1 MIKIILVEDHLVVR
15 NGIKLL
21 LDTQEN
27 MEVIAEANNGKE
39 AIAYLAEGVVP
50 DVIIT
55 DINMPGMDGLQ
66 LTEKLVEQYPD
77 IKIIVLSM
85 LNNTQNVAQA
95 FEKGAKGYL
104 VKNVSYD
111 ELLFAIAHIGNGGRY
126 LCEELAMLLLERV
139 IAQPPAFGGDEREE
153 GGADGIELSER
164 EVEVLQLI
172 SDGYTNVEI
181 ADKLFLSKRTVEGH
195 RQNLIEKTGVKNSA
209 SLIKY
214 AVVNR
219 LVE

>member
-27 MEVIAEANNGKE
+27 MQVIAETNNGKE
-39 AIAYLAEGVVP
+39 AIAYLADNIIP
-50 DVIIT
+50 DIVIT
-55 DINMPGMDGLQ
+55 DINMPEMDGIQ
-66 LTEKLVEQYPD
+66 LTQQLGERYPS
-77 IKIIVLSM
+77 IKVIMLSM
-85 LNNTQNVAQA
+85 LSNTQNVTQA

-111 ELLFAIAHIGNGGRY
+111 ELLFAINHISNGGRY

-139 IAQPPAFGGDEREE
+139 MVQSSGSANYENDKTTN
-153 GGADGIELSER
+153 DVELSER
-164 EVEVLQLI
+164 ELEVLQLI
-172 SDGYTNVEI
+172 SEGYTNVEI

-195 RQNLIEKTGVKNSA
+195 RQNLIEKAGVKNSA

-214 AVVNR
+214 AVINR
-219 LVE
+219 LVD

>member
-27 MEVIAEANNGKE
+27 MKVIAEANNGDE
-39 AIAYLAEGVVP
+39 ALAYLSENSIP
-50 DVIIT
+50 DIIIT
-55 DINMPGMDGLQ
+55 DINMPGMDGIE
-66 LTEKLVEQYPD
+66 LTERLVELYPS
-77 IKIIVLSM
+77 IKVIVLSM
-85 LNNTQNVAQA
+85 LSNTQNVSQA

-111 ELLFAIAHIGNGGRY
+111 ELLFAINHIGNGGRY

-139 IAQPPAFGGDEREE
+139 NSQPPIYGLEE
-153 GGADGIELSER
+153 KDKLVADIDLSER
-164 EVEVLQLI
+164 ELEVLQLI

-181 ADKLFLSKRTVEGH
+181 ADRLFLSKRTVEGH
-195 RQNLIEKTGVKNSA
+195 RQNLIDKTGVKNSA

-219 LVE
+219 LVD

>member
-27 MEVIAEANNGKE
+27 MQVIAEANNGKE
-39 AIAYLAEGVVP
+39 AITYIEEGIIP

-55 DINMPGMDGLQ
+55 DINMPGMDGIQ
-66 LTEKLVEQYPD
+66 LTDRLVQQYPQV
-77 IKIIVLSM
+77 KVIILSM

-111 ELLFAIAHIGNGGRY
+111 ELLFAINHISNGGRY

-139 IAQPPAFGGDEREE
+139 ITQPPVFGVYEKDKLIDE
-153 GGADGIELSER
+153 IELSDR
-164 EVEVLQLI
+164 ELEVLQLI

-219 LVE
+219 LVD

>member
-27 MEVIAEANNGKE
+27 VQVIAEANNGQE
-39 AIAYLAEGVVP
+39 AIAYLEQNVIP
-50 DVIIT
+50 DIIIT
-55 DINMPGMDGLQ
+55 DINMPGMDGIQ
-66 LTEKLVEQYPD
+66 LTEKLVEQYP
-77 IKIIVLSM
+77 KVKVIVLSM
-85 LNNTQNVAQA
+85 LNNTQNVSQA

-111 ELLFAIAHIGNGGRY
+111 ELLFAINHISNGGRY

-139 IAQPPAFGGDEREE
+139 MAQESGFASYEKDTSTT
-153 GGADGIELSER
+153 DVELSER
-164 EVEVLQLI
+164 ELEVLQLI
-172 SDGYTNVEI
+172 SEGYTNVEI

-195 RQNLIEKTGVKNSA
+195 RQNLIEKAGVKNSA

-214 AVVNR
+214 AVINR
-219 LVE
+219 LVD

>member
-27 MEVIAEANNGKE
+27 MQVIAEANNGKE
-39 AIAYLAEGVVP
+39 AITFLEGNLIP
-50 DVIIT
+50 DIVIT
-55 DINMPGMDGLQ
+55 DINMPGMDGIQ
-66 LTEKLVEQYPD
+66 LTEKLANEYPAV
-77 IKIIVLSM
+77 KVIVLSM

-95 FEKGAKGYL
+95 FEKSAKGYL
-104 VKNVSYD
+104 VKNVSYS
-111 ELLFAIAHIGNGGRY
+111 ELLFAITHIANGGRY

-139 IAQPPAFGGDEREE
+139 IAQPPAFGVYEDETNNSE
-153 GGADGIELSER
+153 IELSDR
-164 EVEVLQLI
+164 ELEVLQLI

-181 ADKLFLSKRTVEGH
+181 ADRLFLSKRTVEGH

-214 AVVNR
+214 AVVHR
-219 LVE
+219 IVK

>member
-27 MEVIAEANNGKE
+27 VQVIAEANNGQE
-39 AIAYLAEGVVP
+39 AIAYLEQNVIP
-50 DVIIT
+50 DIIIT
-55 DINMPGMDGLQ
+55 DINMPGMDGIQ
-66 LTEKLVEQYPD
+66 LIEKLVEQYPNV
-77 IKIIVLSM
+77 KVIVLSM
-85 LNNTQNVAQA
+85 LNNTQNVSQA

-111 ELLFAIAHIGNGGRY
+111 ELLFAINHISNGGRY

-139 IAQPPAFGGDEREE
+139 MAQESGFASYEKDTSTT
-153 GGADGIELSER
+153 DVELSER
-164 EVEVLQLI
+164 ELEVLQLI
-172 SDGYTNVEI
+172 SEGYTNVEI

-195 RQNLIEKTGVKNSA
+195 RQNLIEKAGVKNSA

-214 AVVNR
+214 AVINR
-219 LVE
+219 LVD

>member
-27 MEVIAEANNGKE
+27 VQVIAEANNGQE
-39 AIAYLAEGVVP
+39 AIAYLEQNIIP
-50 DVIIT
+50 DIIIT
-55 DINMPGMDGLQ
+55 DINMPGMDGIQ
-66 LTEKLVEQYPD
+66 LTEQLVERYPG
-77 IKIIVLSM
+77 IKVIILSM
-85 LNNTQNVAQA
+85 LNNTQNVTQA

-111 ELLFAIAHIGNGGRY
+111 ELLFAINHISNGGRY
-126 LCEELAMLLLERV
+126 LCEELAMLLLDRV
-139 IAQPPAFGGDEREE
+139 MVQSAGFANYENDKPTNDV
-153 GGADGIELSER
+153 ELSER
-164 EVEVLQLI
+164 ELEVLQLI
-172 SDGYTNVEI
+172 SEGHTNVEI

-195 RQNLIEKTGVKNSA
+195 RQNLIEKAGVKNSA

-214 AVVNR
+214 AVINR
-219 LVE
+219 LVD

>member
-27 MEVIAEANNGKE
+27 MQVIAEANNGKE
-39 AIAYLAEGVVP
+39 AIAYLAEGAVP

-126 LCEELAMLLLERV
+126 LCEELSMLLLERV
-139 IAQPPAFGGDEREE
+139 IAQPPAFGVYENE
-153 GGADGIELSER
+153 GETDGIELSDR

-172 SDGYTNVEI
+172 SDGYTNIEI

-219 LVE
+219 LVD

>member
-27 MEVIAEANNGKE
+27 MQVIAEANSGKE
-39 AIAYLAEGVVP
+39 AIAYLLEGNIP

-77 IKIIVLSM
+77 VKIIVLSM
-85 LNNTQNVAQA
+85 LNNTQNVVQA
-95 FEKGAKGYL
+95 FQKGAKGYL

-139 IAQPPAFGGDEREE
+139 IAQPPVFGECETE
-153 GGADGIELSER
+153 GLADGLELSDR

-214 AVVNR
+214 AVLNR

>member
-27 MEVIAEANNGKE
+27 VQVIAEANNGQE
-39 AIAYLAEGVVP
+39 AIAYLEQNVIP
-50 DVIIT
+50 DIIIT
-55 DINMPGMDGLQ
+55 DINMPGMDGIQ
-66 LTEKLVEQYPD
+66 LTEKLVEQYP
-77 IKIIVLSM
+77 KVKVIVLSM
-85 LNNTQNVAQA
+85 LNNTQNVSQA

-111 ELLFAIAHIGNGGRY
+111 ELLFAINHIANGGRY

-139 IAQPPAFGGDEREE
+139 MTQAPGLVNYEKDTAASDV
-153 GGADGIELSER
+153 ELSER
-164 EVEVLQLI
+164 ELEVLQLI
-172 SDGYTNVEI
+172 SEGYTNVEI

-195 RQNLIEKTGVKNSA
+195 RQNLIEKAGVKNSA

-214 AVVNR
+214 AVIHR
-219 LVE
+219 LVD

>member
-27 MEVIAEANNGKE
+27 MKVIAEANNGDE
-39 AIAYLAEGVVP
+39 ALAYLSENSIP
-50 DVIIT
+50 DIIIT
-55 DINMPGMDGLQ
+55 DINMPGMDGIE
-66 LTEKLVEQYPD
+66 LTERLVELYSS
-77 IKIIVLSM
+77 IKVIVLSM
-85 LNNTQNVAQA
+85 LSNTQNVSQA

-111 ELLFAIAHIGNGGRY
+111 ELLFAINHIGNGGRY

-139 IAQPPAFGGDEREE
+139 NSQPPIYGLEE
-153 GGADGIELSER
+153 KDKLVADIDLSER
-164 EVEVLQLI
+164 ELEVLQLI

-181 ADKLFLSKRTVEGH
+181 ADRLFLSKRTVEGH
-195 RQNLIEKTGVKNSA
+195 RQNLIDKTGVKNSA

-219 LVE
+219 LVD

>member
-27 MEVIAEANNGKE
+27 VQVVAEANNGKE
-39 AIAYLAEGVVP
+39 AIAYLEDNIIP
-50 DVIIT
+50 DIIIT
-55 DINMPGMDGLQ
+55 DINMPGMDGIQ
-66 LTEKLVEQYPD
+66 LTEQLVERYPG
-77 IKIIVLSM
+77 IKVIILSM
-85 LNNTQNVAQA
+85 LNNTQNVTQA

-111 ELLFAIAHIGNGGRY
+111 ELLFAINHISNGGRY
-126 LCEELAMLLLERV
+126 LCEELAMLLLDRV
-139 IAQPPAFGGDEREE
+139 MVQSTGFANYENDKPTNDV
-153 GGADGIELSER
+153 ELSER
-164 EVEVLQLI
+164 ELEVLQLI
-172 SDGYTNVEI
+172 SEGHTNVEI

-195 RQNLIEKTGVKNSA
+195 RQNLIEKAGVKNSA

-214 AVVNR
+214 AVINR
-219 LVE
+219 LVD